1 MLKISSLGCYLRLIT
16 QESLQCEAW
25 GLASFKAL
33 QVIQSWKQDCN
44 SMLHCCS
51 VSYLCDSVTS
61 WIVAHWAPLSSTVSW
76 NVLRFMS
83 TALVMLSNRLI
94 LCCLLSFCLQ
104 SFPASGSFPMSWL
117 LASGSQSIGASASVF
132 PVNIQGWFPLG
143 LTDLIFLQSKG
154 LSRVFSN
161 TKIQNHQFF
170 STQPS

>member
-1 MLKISSLGCYLRLIT
+1 MNFWVNLNKLALIYWPRKLPLSWLRC
-16 QESLQCEAW
+16 S
-25 GLASFKAL
+25 
-33 QVIQSWKQDCN
+33 
-44 SMLHCCS
+44 CS
-51 VSYLCDSVTS
+51 VPKSCPNLQP
-61 WIVAHWAPLSSTVSW
+61 HWLQHARLFCPSLSPGVCSNSCPLSQWCHPTI
-76 NVLRFMS
+76 
-83 TALVMLSNRLI
+83 LSSVVTFSS
-94 LCCLLSFCLQ
+94 CPE
-104 SFPASGSFPMSWL
+104 SFPASRSFPMSWL